1 MASDLEARIRNV
13 TAVLGPTNTGK
24 THLAIERMLGHES
37 GMIGL
42 PLRLL
47 AREVYDRI
55 KQRVGAE
62 KVALITGEEK
72 IKPERARY
80 WVSTVEAM
88 PRDIDVDFLAIDEIQ
103 LCGDPERGHVFT
115 DRLLHARGRSETLLL
130 GAQTMR
136 DAISDLIP
144 GANFISRPRLSKLTY
159 SGEKKITRLPARS
172 AIVAFSAQEVYALA
186 ELIRRQ
192 RGGAAV
198 VLGALSPR
206 TRNAQ
211 VALYQSGDVEFL
223 IATDAIGMGLNL
235 DVDHVAFSALRKFD
249 GHNHRNLTA
258 GEIGQIAGRAGR
270 HMNDG
275 TFGVTGSAEALDA
288 DMVERLETHSFDSIR
303 TLQWRNRNLDF
314 SSLDGLH
321 ASLREL
327 PREQRLTRARTA
339 DDVAALEALT
349 ADREIADI
357 AVTPARVAL
366 LWDVCQLPDYRKISS
381 QNHAE
386 LVSNL
391 YRHLTGGDNR
401 IPEDWFSKQVSLADR
416 TDGDIDTLS
425 TRIAHIRTWT
435 FVANRPDWLKDPEHW
450 QERTRAIEDSLS
462 DAMHESLTQRFVD
475 RRTSALMKG
484 MRDKDELTADIA
496 DDGAITVENH
506 FVGRLKGFRFTL
518 DAAADGIHEK
528 ATRQAAMQV
537 VTRELGM
544 RARRVAAAQNEAF
557 KLTRN
562 AMVVWRDDEI
572 AKLERAEDPLQ
583 PGVTLIIDETMSEAD
598 REKIQARIK
607 TWIDDTITDRLKPLV
622 EMSKS
627 TELQGLARG
636 IAFQLKEGLGALKR
650 EAVADEINALDQAA
664 RAELRKFGL
673 RFGAFNIFFP
683 IMLKP
688 APADLAATLWLLK
701 HPPANGVTPHLP
713 RPGLTSVVVDPATP
727 EALYRAHGFHVCGP
741 RAIRLDI
748 LERLADLIRPLLAW
762 RSGPGKTDGPPK
774 GSTGDGGFRATD
786 DMMSI
791 LGCSAGELGE
801 VLKGLGFRLERR
813 PILTP
818 APAATPVPATDEA
831 TASGATPGPE
841 AAENVDAPSATS
853 ETTEAP
859 AAETAAP
866 AAVEAEAVAPVG
878 EASVEAAPAEAGEA
892 ASTDAAAPEP
902 EAPKLEDIWRP
913 RRHQRPERRDGERR
927 DGDKRR
933 EGGHGRHRPHHQG
946 NRHQQPAAPGTAS
959 PDNAAATVNA
969 ASAAASDATPAAGQR
984 QDRPHQRNRHSDR
997 RDDRG
1002 DRRPEHGQRKDDSNR
1017 PRRDD
1022 DRKGRRDEG
1031 RRREERR
1038 TPQLITAAPPKS
1050 AGGDS
1055 SSPFAALA
1063 ALKAQME
1070 KRSEGSGST

>member
-1 MASDLEARIRNV
+1 MVSDLEARIRNV

-24 THLAIERMLGHES
+24 THLAIERMLGHSS

-47 AREVYDRI
+47 AREVYDKI
-55 KQRVGAE
+55 KTRVGVE
-62 KVALITGEEK
+62 NVALITGEEK

-136 DAISDLIP
+136 DAIADVIP

-172 AIVAFSAQEVYALA
+172 AIIAFSAQEVYALA

-211 VALYQSGDVEFL
+211 VALYQSGDVEFI

-249 GHNHRNLTA
+249 GQNHRNLTP

-275 TFGVTGSAEALDA
+275 TFGVTGGAEPLDA
-288 DMVERLETHSFDSIR
+288 DTVERLETHSFDSVR
-303 TLQWRNRNLDF
+303 TLQWRNRELDF
-314 SSLDGLH
+314 RSLAGLH
-321 ASLREL
+321 ESLRQL

-339 DDVAALEALT
+339 DDVAALEALS
-349 ADREIADI
+349 ADDEVASIAS
-357 AVTPARVAL
+357 TPQNVAL
-366 LWDVCQLPDYRKISS
+366 LWDVCQVPDYRKISGQS
-381 QNHAE
+381 HAE

-391 YRHLTGGDNR
+391 YKHLTGGTHR
-401 IPEDWFSKQVSLADR
+401 IPEDWFAKQVALADR
-416 TDGDIDTLS
+416 TDGDIDTLA

-435 FVANRPDWLKDPEHW
+435 FVANRPDWLKDPVHW
-450 QERTRAIEDSLS
+450 QERTRAVEDSLS
-462 DAMHESLTQRFVD
+462 DALHECLTQRFVD

-484 MRDKDELTADIA
+484 MRDKEELTADIA
-496 DDGAITVENH
+496 EDGAITVESH

-518 DAAADGIHEK
+518 DAAGDGIHER

-557 KLTRN
+557 KLTRTG
-562 AMVVWRDDEI
+562 VIVWRDDEI
-572 AKLERAEDPLQ
+572 AKLERSEDPLQ
-583 PGVTLIIDETMSEAD
+583 PGVSLLVDEHMSESD
-598 REKIQARIK
+598 REKVLARLK
-607 TWIDDTITDRLKPLV
+607 TWIDDAIGEKLKPLAD
-622 EMSKS
+622 MSKS
-627 TELQGLARG
+627 SDLQGLARG
-636 IAFQLKEGLGALKR
+636 IAFQLKENLGALKR
-650 EAVADEINALDQAA
+650 EAVADDVNTLDQAA
-664 RAELRKFGL
+664 RAELRKYGL

-683 IMLKP
+683 MMLKP
-688 APADLAATLWLLK
+688 AAADLAATLWLLK
-701 HPPANGVTPHLP
+701 NSAAVNGSTPQLP
-713 RPGLTSVVVDPATP
+713 RPGLTSVATDPTVP

-741 RAIRLDI
+741 RAVRLDI

-762 RSGPGKTDGPPK
+762 RASPEKTDAPPK
-774 GSTGDGGFRATD
+774 GSTGDGGFTATD

-791 LGCSAGELGE
+791 LGCSVAELGE
-801 VLKGLGFRLERR
+801 VLKALGFRLERR
-813 PILTP
+813 PIVAKP
-818 APAATPVPATDEA
+818 AEEPAVADTTTDASSEAQPAEEAGTATLAT
-831 TASGATPGPE
+831 
-841 AAENVDAPSATS
+841 VATS
-853 ETTEAP
+853 EPSEAASPAPETPEVSGAQDAVSATADP
-859 AAETAAP
+859 AAETPGDAP
-866 AAVEAEAVAPVG
+866 VAVAESDSG
-878 EASVEAAPAEAGEA
+878 KFEE
-892 ASTDAAAPEP
+892 
-902 EAPKLEDIWRP
+902 IWRP
-913 RRHQRPERRDGERR
+913 RRHHRRDGPHRDANRDGRHRRGRGRHDRGAPANNAPPVAAEGNGAAAVAEVVNADARPERRADAGRFEKRSDARSGERHTR
-927 DGDKRR
+927 RNDGDK
-933 EGGHGRHRPHHQG
+933 
-946 NRHQQPAAPGTAS
+946 
-959 PDNAAATVNA
+959 
-969 ASAAASDATPAAGQR
+969 
-984 QDRPHQRNRHSDR
+984 
-997 RDDRG
+997 
-1002 DRRPEHGQRKDDSNR
+1002 
-1017 PRRDD
+1017 PRRDHD
-1022 DRKGRRDEG
+1022 NRPNRQGEHRHGDG
-1031 RRREERR
+1031 RRREDRR
-1038 TPQLITAAPPKS
+1038 TPQVMTAAPPKS
-1050 AGGDS
+1050 GVQES

>member
-55 KQRVGAE
+55 KQRVGAD

-88 PRDIDVDFLAIDEIQ
+88 PRDINVDFLAIDEIQ

-136 DAISDLIP
+136 DAIADLIP

-211 VALYQSGDVEFL
+211 VELYQSGDVEFL

-249 GHNHRNLTA
+249 GYNHRNLTP

-275 TFGVTGSAEALDA
+275 TFGVTGGAEALDA

-303 TLQWRNRNLDF
+303 TLQWRNRDLDF
-314 SSLDGLH
+314 STLDALH

-349 ADREIADI
+349 ADREIADM
-357 AVTPARVAL
+357 ATSRPRVEL
-366 LWDVCQLPDYRKISS
+366 LWEVCQLPDYRKISGQS
-381 QNHAE
+381 HAE

-391 YRHLTGGDNR
+391 YRYLTTGENR
-401 IPEDWFSKQVSLADR
+401 IPEDWFSKQVALADR
-416 TDGDIDTLS
+416 TDGDIDTLA

-435 FVANRPDWLKDPEHW
+435 FVANRPDWLKDPGHW

-462 DAMHESLTQRFVD
+462 DALHERLTQRFVD

-506 FVGRLKGFRFTL
+506 FVGKLKGFRFTL
-518 DAAADGIHEK
+518 DSAGDGIHEK

-544 RARRVAAAQNEAF
+544 RARRVAAAQNDAF
-557 KLTRN
+557 KLARN
-562 AMVVWRDDEI
+562 GMIIWRDDEI
-572 AKLERAEDPLQ
+572 AKLEPAEDPLQ
-583 PGVTLIIDETMSEAD
+583 PSVTLIADETMSESD
-598 REKIQARIK
+598 REKVQARIK
-607 TWIDDTITDRLKPLV
+607 TWIDDTIADKLKPLV

-627 TELQGLARG
+627 AELQGLARG

-650 EAVADEINALDQAA
+650 EVVADDINALDQAA
-664 RAELRKFGL
+664 RAELRKYGL

-701 HPPANGVTPHLP
+701 HPTENGVVPQLP
-713 RPGLTSVVVDPATP
+713 RAGLTSVVVDPATP
-727 EALYRAHGFHVCGP
+727 EALYRAHGFHLCGP

-762 RSGPGKTDGPPK
+762 RSGPGKTEAPK

-791 LGCSAGELGE
+791 LGCSADELGE
-801 VLKGLGFRLERR
+801 VLKALGFRLERR
-813 PILTP
+813 PIP
-818 APAATPVPATDEA
+818 A
-831 TASGATPGPE
+831 
-841 AAENVDAPSATS
+841 
-853 ETTEAP
+853 EAP
-859 AAETAAP
+859 AAVPTPAATEADAAP
-866 AAVEAEAVAPVG
+866 SVSEASAEQAQAAAAPVSAPVDNLGETPFAEAEAP
-878 EASVEAAPAEAGEA
+878 ASAE
-892 ASTDAAAPEP
+892 AAAPEVSDP
-902 EAPKLEDIWRP
+902 VAAIAADSSSVLASVAEEPKFEEIWRP
-913 RRHQRPERRDGERR
+913 RRHQRPERRDGQRR
-927 DGDKRR
+927 DNQRR
-933 EGGHGRHRPHHQG
+933 DGGHGRHRHG
-946 NRHQQPAAPGTAS
+946 NRHQQASAQVSVSPDSANAAPAA
-959 PDNAAATVNA
+959 DV
-969 ASAAASDATPAAGQR
+969 SAAPQGGEHQSDR
-984 QDRPHQRNRHSDR
+984 QPDRNRQSDR
-997 RDDRG
+997 RDNRQRFEGRNKD
-1002 DRRPEHGQRKDDSNR
+1002 DRRHDRKDEGGR

-1022 DRKGRRDEG
+1022 DRKGRRDDG
-1031 RRREERR
+1031 RRREDRR
-1038 TPQLITAAPPKS
+1038 SPQLITAAPPKS
-1050 AGGDS
+1050 SGGDS

>member
-55 KQRVGAE
+55 KQRVGAD

-235 DVDHVAFSALRKFD
+235 DVDHVAFSAVRKFD
-249 GHNHRNLTA
+249 GYNHRNLTP

-275 TFGVTGSAEALDA
+275 TFGVTGGAEAFDA
-288 DMVERLETHSFDSIR
+288 DMVERLETHSFDSVR

-314 SSLDGLH
+314 SSLDALH

-339 DDVAALEALT
+339 DDVAALEALSS
-349 ADREIADI
+349 DREITDVA
-357 AVTPARVAL
+357 TSRPRVEL
-366 LWDVCQLPDYRKISS
+366 LWEVCQLPDYRKISGQS
-381 QNHAE
+381 HAE

-391 YRHLTGGDNR
+391 YKHLTGGENR
-401 IPEDWFSKQVSLADR
+401 IPEDWFSKQVALADR
-416 TDGDIDTLS
+416 TDGDIDTLA

-435 FVANRPDWLKDPEHW
+435 FVANRPDWLKDPAHW

-462 DAMHESLTQRFVD
+462 DALHERLTQRFVD

-518 DAAADGIHEK
+518 DSAGDGIHEK

-557 KLTRN
+557 KLLRN
-562 AMVVWRDDEI
+562 GSIIWRDDEI
-572 AKLERAEDPLQ
+572 AKLEPAEDPLH
-583 PGVTLIIDETMSEAD
+583 PGVTLIADETMSESD
-598 REKIQARIK
+598 REKVQARIK
-607 TWIDDTITDRLKPLV
+607 TWIDETIADKLKPLV

-650 EAVADEINALDQAA
+650 ESVASDVNALDQAA

-701 HPPANGVTPHLP
+701 HPSADGVIPQLP

-762 RSGPGKTDGPPK
+762 RSSPEKMEPPPK
-774 GSTGDGGFRATD
+774 GSTGDGGFKATD

-791 LGCSAGELGE
+791 LGCSADELGE
-801 VLKGLGFRLERR
+801 VLKALGFRLERR
-813 PILTP
+813 PLPPEEPASTNAVVATDETP
-818 APAATPVPATDEA
+818 ATLEAASETANAPTPETALPAATP
-831 TASGATPGPE
+831 E
-841 AAENVDAPSATS
+841 AASST
-853 ETTEAP
+853 
-859 AAETAAP
+859 ETAP
-866 AAVEAEAVAPVG
+866 VE
-878 EASVEAAPAEAGEA
+878 SKPAEAPSEV
-892 ASTDAAAPEP
+892 AAPP
-902 EAPKLEDIWRP
+902 EAQKFEEIWRP
-913 RRHQRPERRDGERR
+913 RRHQRPERRSGERR
-927 DGDKRR
+927 DARR
-933 EGGHGRHRPHHQG
+933 EGGHGRFRSHHHANPHHQ
-946 NRHQQPAAPGTAS
+946 AAASGTTS
-959 PDNAAATVNA
+959 LENAAAQPNA
-969 ASAAASDATPAAGQR
+969 ADASGSADAKPGAAPQR
-984 QDRPHQRNRHSDR
+984 HDRSHHRDRHAER
-997 RDDRG
+997 RDDRKPG
-1002 DRRPEHGQRKDDSNR
+1002 QGPRRNDADR

-1022 DRKGRRDEG
+1022 DRRGRRDES
-1031 RRREERR
+1031 RRREDRR

-1050 AGGDS
+1050 TSSES